1 MYIPCLYLYNKIDN
15 LTIEELDEIAS
26 DYDNV
31 VCSVKAGLNMEFV
44 LERVWDKLAMIRIY
58 TKPKGGAPDLTE
70 PVILP
75 KDATIETV
83 CQSIHRDF
91 AKKFRYAL
99 VWGKSAKHRRQNV
112 GLKHK
117 LADEDVVQIVTN
129 ELKGK

>member
-1 MYIPCLYLYNKIDN
+1 
-15 LTIEELDEIAS
+15 
-26 DYDNV
+26 
-31 VCSVKAGLNMEFV
+31 MEFT
-44 LERVWDKLAMIRIY
+44 LERIWDKLSMIRIY

-75 KDATIETV
+75 KDSTIETV

-99 VWGKSAKHRRQNV
+99 VWGKSAKHRRHNV